1 MNIGNTTAHLRTLA
15 FFGKIFGA
23 LAVYG
28 LLFHGLVVLFSPNIA
43 MIVGV
48 ALPALSVAYYGI
60 YSTYK
65 DELNYEELIE
75 DIKQNGRY
83 RHD

>member
-1 MNIGNTTAHLRTLA
+1 MNIGSKTAHLRTLA

-28 LLFHGLVVLFSPNIA
+28 LIFHGLVVLFSPNIA
-43 MIVGV
+43 MLIGV
-48 ALPALSVAYYGI
+48 AAPVLAIAYYGI
-60 YSTYK
+60 YTTYK
-65 DELNYEELIE
+65 DEVRYEELFE
-75 DIKQNGRY
+75 DIEKNGRY